1 MLRELIHLARHAP
14 ETLSLKRT
22 LDQAELYDTVITRA
36 DDAGFR
42 ARRTG
47 LVSDLRGDVLEIGC
61 GTGFMFDHYGSAARV
76 VAIDT
81 EEAFLD
87 RARARIGER
96 SIDAMHADAQKL
108 PFPDAS
114 FDAVVA
120 CLVFC
125 SIPDARAAF
134 AEAKRVLRPGA
145 ELRMIEHVRSDHAIS
160 AALMN
165 LADPI
170 WLRLNEQGC
179 HMNRDTLSIARSI
192 FDHVDVTE
200 RFQIFSAGLPAFPM
214 LTLRAH

>member
-14 ETLSLKRT
+14 ETLSLKRK
-22 LDQAELYDTVITRA
+22 LDQATLYDTVIARA

-47 LVSDLRGDVLEIGC
+47 LVSDLHGNVLEIGC
-61 GTGFMFDHYGSAARV
+61 GTGFMFDHYGPAAHV

-81 EEAFLD
+81 DEAFLAC
-87 RARARIGER
+87 ARSRIGER
-96 SIDAMHADAQKL
+96 SIDAMQADAQRL

-114 FDAVVA
+114 FDAAVA

-134 AEAKRVLRPGA
+134 AEVKRVLRPGA
-145 ELRMIEHVRSDHAIS
+145 GLRMIEHVVSEHAIS

-179 HMNRDTLSIARSI
+179 HMNRDTLSVARAV
-192 FDHVDVTE
+192 FDHVEVTE

-214 LTLRAH
+214 LSLRAH